1 MYYRNTPLITPP
13 TIHAYLRMTA
23 FQYYC
28 DSVLANSYIITS
40 PHPMNR
46 ARRWYTV
53 VTFLL
58 IILFVLLACIIFEH
72 ILFFLKNTFISVCCL
87 LEMFICKKWKF
98 AKVLIRLRGPAPMSW
113 YPQNTLIVI
122 IIIVTTLFPEHFVKT
137 QTSICSPSKAAK
149 QAQSCPL
156 HN

>member
-1 MYYRNTPLITPP
+1 MGTVLRIYLTAFKYLTVQIFIRLNMCWQLKLEGKISQIVSKHNEFTNLFFNLDCNLFTMYYRNTPLITPP

-87 LEMFICKKWKF
+87 LEMFICKK
-98 AKVLIRLRGPAPMSW
+98 
-113 YPQNTLIVI
+113 
-122 IIIVTTLFPEHFVKT
+122 
-137 QTSICSPSKAAK
+137 
-149 QAQSCPL
+149 
-156 HN
+156 